1 MSLLKNKALPVGT
14 LLVELVYVVE
24 ARAPKHLQLTRFLP
38 PTPIRMLMDRKGT
51 NRRRRSSSKA
61 STAS

>member
-1 MSLLKNKALPVGT
+1 M
-14 LLVELVYVVE
+14 VE
-24 ARAPKHLQLTRFLP
+24 AQAPKHLQLTRFLP

-51 NRRRRSSSKA
+51 NLAAQVEFEA